1 MVRSA
6 GFILLARTLA
16 PTASFGVVYLL
27 ARIRGVELVGQFNT
41 AMAVLALF
49 QVFGGLG
56 LENYLVRE
64 VARNPQEAR
73 ELIRAATRAV
83 LPICIATAAAAFLTA
98 LVTGYDRAVVEAV
111 AAGCLVLVPS
121 TLVTILDSV
130 FIGLRR
136 TRTVAIVSAA
146 ENALRLCLSI
156 SVIVL
161 RPDVRLLLAVNAA
174 ARFAALLFYQVSV
187 SGLPRVHV
195 AGHGRLHFLRGMS
208 AFIGILA
215 VYSLFWRADIL
226 FLARLRGVT
235 DAGIYSIAQKMVM
248 IFFLVSSSVVSAVL
262 PRLAQAREGS
272 GFAAGFRHAF
282 AFLAFYSVAVA
293 AVLIVRGQELF
304 DLLGLGTRFA
314 TSGSV
319 LTVLALLIPL
329 MSLIE
334 LCFRSLLA
342 AGFEKECL
350 RIGMRSLVV
359 GLVLVGVAAWYGGVT
374 WTAWAM
380 VAAASFDLGQIGW
393 RLGPL
398 VDGLTEALARMIL
411 EAAALGVLLL
421 AGSGLPLIPFL
432 GLAAVGHVLLSRAF
446 SVVKWTDVRAVLL
459 TR

>member
-1 MVRSA
+1 MGKSA

-16 PTASFGVVYLL
+16 PAASFGVVYLL

-49 QVFGGLG
+49 QAFGGLG

-64 VARNPQEAR
+64 VARNPHEAR
-73 ELIRAATRAV
+73 ALLRSAARAV
-83 LPICIATAAAAFLTA
+83 LPISVATAAMALLTA
-98 LVTGYDRAVVEAV
+98 FVTGYDRAVVEAV

-136 TRTVAIVSAA
+136 TTTVAIVSAA
-146 ENALRLCLSI
+146 ENALRLSLSI
-156 SVIVL
+156 SVIFL
-161 RPDVRLLLAVNAA
+161 MPDVRLLLAVHAA
-174 ARFAALLFYQVSV
+174 ARFAALLFYQVPV
-187 SGLPRVHV
+187 SGLPGPR
-195 AGHGRLHFLRGMS
+195 AAAHGRLHFLRGMS

-215 VYSLFWRADIL
+215 VYSIFWRADIL
-226 FLARLRGVT
+226 FLARFRGVA
-235 DAGIYSIAQKMVM
+235 DAGIYSLAQKTVM
-248 IFFLVSSSVVSAVL
+248 IFFLISSSLVSAVL
-262 PRLAQAREGS
+262 PRLARARESS
-272 GFAAGFRHAF
+272 GFAAGFRHVF
-282 AFLAFYSVAVA
+282 AVLAFYSVAVA
-293 AVLIVRGQELF
+293 VVLIVRGQELF
-304 DLLGLGTRFA
+304 ELLGLGDRFA
-314 TSGSV
+314 TSGGV

-334 LCFRSLLA
+334 LGFRSLLA
-342 AGFEKECL
+342 AGLEQDGL

-359 GLVLVGVAAWYGGVT
+359 GLVLVGVAAWHGGVT

-380 VAAASFDLGQIGW
+380 VAAASFDLGQVVW

-398 VDGLTEALARMIL
+398 MDGLKEALGRMIL
-411 EAAALGVLLL
+411 EGAVLAVLLL

-432 GLAAVGHVLLSRAF
+432 GLAAAGHVLLSRAF
-446 SVVKWTDVRAVLL
+446 GVVKWTDVRAVLL